1 MDLVRVTF
9 VKPLPPYMPGEDASF
24 LPDAAERL
32 VNMGVAVRA
41 VPTPAAPVAA
51 PVASAIAA
59 PVTAVMPSPRRGRS
73 RQ

>member
-32 VNMGVAVRA
+32 VNMGVAVKA
-41 VPTPAAPVAA
+41 PPPTVAAAEPVAA
-51 PVASAIAA
+51 AIAA